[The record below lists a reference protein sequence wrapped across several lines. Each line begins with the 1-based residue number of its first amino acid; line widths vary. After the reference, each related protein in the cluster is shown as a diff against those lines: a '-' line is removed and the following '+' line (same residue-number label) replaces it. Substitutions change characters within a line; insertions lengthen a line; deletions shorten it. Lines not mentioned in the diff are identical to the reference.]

1 VAPTVNELAGP
12 RQDLAGH
19 LSIGHGVDIPPPSLS
34 PCPAL
39 PRRVFYAGR
48 AVEPG
53 GALARVRAPVSAR
66 LEEKRSTRDAKMAGG
81 GDATVYVEKTGNQNP
96 SACATPVARNRYTLT

>member
-1 VAPTVNELAGP
+1 MAPAVNELAGP

-19 LSIGHGVDIPPPSLS
+19 LSIGHGVDTPSPSPLS
-34 PCPAL
+34 RSSSC
-39 PRRVFYAGR
+39 RVLYAGR

-53 GALARVRAPVSAR
+53 GALARVRAPVSTR